1 MEAARFFNFR
11 LSEIEFDKLSELSR
25 KTGRTKAQILRE
37 LITRP
42 QIEPRVHILDIENPP
57 ERVAR
62 ID

>member
-37 LITRP
+37 LITRA

-57 ERVAR
+57 ERVV
-62 ID
+62 